1 MFERILLVVLPVFLI
16 TALGYFVAKRSRPD
30 FDVINRLGIDV
41 FGPMLVFGA
50 LAGKDFH
57 IADYWTLSA
66 AMVLSIA
73 FSGAAGWVLARGMR
87 QSSLTW
93 MPPIMF
99 GNSGNLGIPMALLA
113 FGDGAL
119 PPTIV
124 LFMISFCLQFV
135 VCAWLLDR
143 DVSLWSIWKVPTV
156 MATVAGCLVS
166 LAHIQIWP
174 PVIDATQ
181 MVGKMAV
188 ALNTFALGVRLVD
201 IDFKRWHEGVI
212 GGVARPLIGGGLSA
226 GVAYL
231 LGLSPLATSL
241 LILFGAMPPGITNFI
256 LAERYNQEPHK
267 VASIVLIGNA
277 MSIVVLPLALTFV
290 LR

>member
-1 MFERILLVVLPVFLI
+1 MLSRILLVVLPVFMI
-16 TALGYFVAKRSRPD
+16 TALGYVVAKRSRPD

-57 IADYWTLSA
+57 IADYWGLSL

-73 FSGAAGWVLARGMR
+73 LSGVAGAMLARSMR

-113 FGDGAL
+113 FGDGAMA
-119 PPTIV
+119 PTIV

-156 MATVAGCLVS
+156 MATIAGTAVS
-166 LAHIQIWP
+166 LTHIHIWP

-201 IDFKRWHEGVI
+201 IDFSRWRDGAIGGIARPVI
-212 GGVARPLIGGGLSA
+212 GGVVSGLVAHLFGLSS
-226 GVAYL
+226 
-231 LGLSPLATSL
+231 LSTSL

-256 LAERYNQEPHK
+256 LAERYNQEPHR

-277 MSIVVLPLALTFV
+277 MSVVFLPLALIFV